1 MYKVLIVED
10 EMLVRLGLR
19 NSVNWHKFNMTVVA
33 DASDGRTAWEWYSR
47 EQPDVVIT
55 DLKMPEMDG
64 MTLISKIREKD
75 KWTKIIVLTCMEE
88 FDLARKAVSLGVSD
102 YMIKLTMTEEEME
115 AVLQKTYQELQ
126 LRNDIKPAKPVVQAN
141 SYFVKEKL
149 LKDFMFYN
157 IYSAQEFGK
166 NVDELKLRLSPARLI
181 LCVMEIDNY
190 KDLAEKFRDEQGQLI
205 KMSLLNMLEEILGNS
220 GRGEAFYINDMHYA
234 ALFSFGDTASEQAV
248 HQELHGTLNRIKE
261 VIGTYFGV
269 SVSFG
274 ISPIDNGFASLG
286 KLYQEAQKALEHK
299 FFMGTGLLIGST
311 HYRPD
316 GQIADKIEA
325 LKHSPE
331 LSKLLGEQGAVK
343 YNAKIDAFVK
353 RLPEDKRMFNQ
364 FFCGLVQWISAACYA
379 SGEPYSALVLDYN
392 RNIQQCDTLDQM
404 IADFKIFISEALDHV
419 RNRKKLSKEVAAAV
433 QFIDSHLGQDISL
446 VQVAEYVKLSSS
458 YLSTLFK
465 KELQVTFIEYL
476 NHARIERAKELLV
489 GTYLKSYEIAE
500 EVGFTEPTYFSKV
513 FKKSSGL
520 SPNEYRRQR
529 MKEWTGDMDNE
540 DSRVD

>member
-10 EMLVRLGLR
+10 EMFVRLGLR
-19 NSVNWHKFNMTVVA
+19 NSVNWDKFNMTVIA
-33 DASDGRTAWEWYSR
+33 DASNGRIAWDWYSR
-47 EQPDVVIT
+47 EQPDIVIT
-55 DLKMPEMDG
+55 DLIMPEMDG
-64 MTLISKIREKD
+64 MALISKIREND

-115 AVLQKTYQELQ
+115 AVLYKAYQELQ
-126 LRNDIKPAKPVVQAN
+126 LRNDSKPAKSIVEAN

-157 IYSAQEFGK
+157 IYSEQEFGK
-166 NVDELKLRLSPARLI
+166 YVDELKLRLSPVRLI
-181 LCVMEIDNY
+181 SCVIEIDNY
-190 KDLAEKFRDEQGQLI
+190 KDLAEKFRDEQGQLV

-220 GRGEAFYINDMHYA
+220 GRGEAFYINDMHYVV
-234 ALFSFGDTASEQAV
+234 LFSFGDIASEQAV

-261 VIGTYFGV
+261 IIGTYFGV

-274 ISPIDNGFASLG
+274 ISSIDNGFTSLG
-286 KLYQEAQKALEHK
+286 RLYQEAQKALENK
-299 FFMGTGLLIGST
+299 FFMGTGSLLGSIS
-311 HYRPD
+311 YRPE
-316 GQIADKIEA
+316 GRIVDKIA
-325 LKHSPE
+325 GLKHSPE
-331 LSKLLGEQGAVK
+331 LSQLLGERGTIK
-343 YNAKIDAFVK
+343 CNERIDAFLK
-353 RLPEDKRMFNQ
+353 SLPEDKRMFQQ
-364 FFCGLVQWISAACYA
+364 FFCELVQWISAACYA
-379 SGEPYSALVLDYN
+379 NGEPYSTLVLDYN

-404 IADFKIFISEALDHV
+404 IADFKTYISEALDQM
-419 RNRKKLSKEVAAAV
+419 RKRKKVSKEVAAAV
-433 QFIDSHLGQDISL
+433 EFINNHLGKDISL
-446 VQVAEYVKLSSS
+446 VQVAEYVNLSSG

-476 NHARIERAKELLV
+476 NHARMERAKELLV

-500 EVGFTEPTYFSKV
+500 EVGFTEATYFSKV

-520 SPNEYRRQR
+520 SPNEYRKQL

-540 DSRVD
+540 DS